1 MRNNGRV
8 RELLKF
14 SHEKK
19 RMTIV
24 VELPD
29 KLVLTLTK
37 GSDVSVRDCLS
48 DENKE
53 SADTQVIVCVVE
65 QYVLWS

>member
-1 MRNNGRV
+1 M

-24 VELPD
+24 VELPN
-29 KLVLTLTK
+29 KHVLTLTK

-65 QYVLWS
+65 

>member
-1 MRNNGRV
+1 
-8 RELLKF
+8 
-14 SHEKK
+14 
-19 RMTIV
+19 MTIV

-65 QYVLWS
+65 QYVF